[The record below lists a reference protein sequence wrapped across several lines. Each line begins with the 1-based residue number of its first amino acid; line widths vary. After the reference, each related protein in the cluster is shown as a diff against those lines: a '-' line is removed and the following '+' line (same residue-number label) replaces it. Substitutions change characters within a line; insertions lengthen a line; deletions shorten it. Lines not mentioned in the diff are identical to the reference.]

1 MPLSPGDRL
10 SETALYRIAVEAAAR
25 PSLAIIYGDEIRP
38 QGEQPGGRP
47 WFKPDFDLDRMLGSD
62 LFGHAAA
69 YRPALLSD
77 GAMPGAAPGDWYGA
91 GLRAA
96 LAAGRDRIGHLPV
109 LLCEQPADAPPPAA
123 ADAVAEALSAQGIAA
138 EVRSLPPDGAGWRR
152 IIWPLPAVPP
162 LVSVIVPTRDRAALL
177 AACAEGV
184 LERTDYPAI
193 EFLIVDNGSTEAATH
208 ALFSRLRS
216 DPRVRILPAPGP
228 FNYSALNN
236 HAAAE
241 ARGEVLLL
249 LNNDIEVMA
258 DDWLRELVSHS
269 VRPDVGAVGAK
280 LLYADGT
287 LQHGGV
293 ITGVG
298 GAADHY
304 RLGVARED
312 TGYFGSLA
320 MVREVAA
327 ATGACLALRRSV
339 FEAVG
344 GLDEANLAV
353 AFNDVD
359 FCLRIRA
366 AGWRILWTPFAELY
380 HLESASRG
388 QDLTAEKAQRFARE
402 LGYLRRHWGKALMRD
417 PFYNPNLEL
426 DGAADALAAVPR
438 HQPPW
443 APFRQRKVAWSFR

>member
-1 MPLSPGDRL
+1 
-10 SETALYRIAVEAAAR
+10 
-25 PSLAIIYGDEIRP
+25 
-38 QGEQPGGRP
+38 
-47 WFKPDFDLDRMLGSD
+47 
-62 LFGHAAA
+62 
-69 YRPALLSD
+69 
-77 GAMPGAAPGDWYGA
+77 
-91 GLRAA
+91 
-96 LAAGRDRIGHLPV
+96 
-109 LLCEQPADAPPPAA
+109 
-123 ADAVAEALSAQGIAA
+123 
-138 EVRSLPPDGAGWRR
+138 
-152 IIWPLPAVPP
+152 LPAVPP

-258 DDWLRELVSHS
+258 DDWLRELVSHA

-280 LLYADGT
+280 LLYTDGT

-402 LGYLRRHWGKALMRD
+402 LGYLRRHWGKVLMRD

-443 APFRQRKVAWSFR
+443 APFRQRKIAWSFR